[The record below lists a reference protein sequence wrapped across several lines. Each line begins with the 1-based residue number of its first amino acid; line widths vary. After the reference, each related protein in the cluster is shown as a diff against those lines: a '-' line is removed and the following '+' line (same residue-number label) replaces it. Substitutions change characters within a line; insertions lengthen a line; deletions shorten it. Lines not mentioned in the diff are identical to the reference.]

1 MKKSTIIIFWPN
13 KIFTEANE
21 GDDWFINARKAN
33 IEIPTGCLSGS
44 CGACEIEVNGR
55 TVKPC
60 KVNIE
65 SYEQELLNIELSQDP
80 YWN

>member
-1 MKKSTIIIFWPN
+1 MKKPTITILWPN

-33 IEIPTGCLSGS
+33 IVIPTGCLSGS

-60 KVNIE
+60 TMNIE
-65 SYEQELLNIELSQDP
+65 SYKKKLLNIELSQDP